1 MMEDSSYSKY
11 GRKRQRLLDSEDD
24 EGQLNEQGVL
34 SLGRDMKGFDDWNK
48 AKKDFNTL
56 IQTIMGL
63 NPIVMGVG
71 APFRHQSYIFGRPQE
86 NVIRSDAASK
96 ENTRQ
101 EMIPIRQPEETDN
114 ISYS

>member
-1 MMEDSSYSKY
+1 MKKQMMEDSSYSKY

-56 IQTIMGL
+56 IQTIMLRACVDSAHTNQYFFSCG
-63 NPIVMGVG
+63 
-71 APFRHQSYIFGRPQE
+71 
-86 NVIRSDAASK
+86 DASLF
-96 ENTRQ
+96 
-101 EMIPIRQPEETDN
+101 
-114 ISYS
+114 